1 MPVWLGE
8 ATFKRQKSF
17 STYREGR
24 WFLFLIT
31 FRNLKITDF
40 DNSAICSTTLNEE
53 VSATE
58 FSMGTL
64 CVAACR
70 GVEGLQEQNNAGFL
84 PEPRLPLT
92 ISPHLLQT
100 LSTGVSYFIVDIPK
114 LCCSKSVHQP
124 CRNTTYKGKLPYEQF
139 GLSGFVLKALR

>member
-1 MPVWLGE
+1 MSFMASATLIVNDNLSE
-8 ATFKRQKSF
+8 AYTFQLLWNSSPLF
-17 STYREGR
+17 SISNL
-24 WFLFLIT
+24 FVQDLFLIT

-40 DNSAICSTTLNEE
+40 DNSAICSTTLKEE

-58 FSMGTL
+58 FSIGTL
-64 CVAACR
+64 CVAAR
-70 GVEGLQEQNNAGFL
+70 HGVEGLQKQNNAWFL

-114 LCCSKSVHQP
+114 LCCQI
-124 CRNTTYKGKLPYEQF
+124 TF
-139 GLSGFVLKALR
+139 